1 MTGLVRKAT
10 LLTACG
16 LLLAG
21 AAMASVP
28 SAANSTVPCAIV
40 VVGDDGV
47 VASSA
52 QTVSITVRDLANNP
66 IQNSSVVIDFTGC
79 NAAADPGPSTI
90 QKGVNGEIVDCVSK
104 TVRAVTNVSGVVNM
118 DVQGL
123 ASGTA
128 AGATP
133 NGACAQIFAD
143 GVLLATVQVAGYDLD
158 GASGVTAGD
167 LSQFLIYS
175 LNPACAGPSPNYC
188 AIVDIDYAA
197 GSCAAQDVSAA
208 DLSAYLTYALGTFVA
223 NGVICP

>member
-28 SAANSTVPCAIV
+28 SAANSSFPCAIT
-40 VVGDDGV
+40 VVGDDGST
-47 VASSA
+47 ADPGH
-52 QTVSITVRDLANNP
+52 TVSITVRDLANNP

-79 NAAADPGPSTI
+79 NGAADPGPSSI

-123 ASGTA
+123 ASFAA
-128 AGATP
+128 AGVTP

-143 GVLLATVQVAGYDLD
+143 GVLLTTVQVAAFDLD
-158 GASGVTAGD
+158 GASGTTASD
-167 LSQFLIYS
+167 LSAFLTYS
-175 LNPACAGPSPNYC
+175 LDPACAGPSPNYC
-188 AIVDIDYAA
+188 AIVDLDFEA
-197 GSCAAQDVSAA
+197 GACAMQEVTAS
-208 DLSAYLTYALGTFVA
+208 DLSAFLSGSLGTFVA